1 MPQKTQTEFYQFS
14 HYIRPG
20 SKRIAVTKYSEQID
34 VTAYQTSEEE
44 IAVLLLNKSEQLL
57 PINIRM
63 HGKVG
68 VLLIPPKT
76 LAACVI
82 TLL

>member
-1 MPQKTQTEFYQFS
+1 M
-14 HYIRPG
+14 
-20 SKRIAVTKYSEQID
+20 TKYSEQID

-68 VLLIPPKT
+68 ALLIPPKT